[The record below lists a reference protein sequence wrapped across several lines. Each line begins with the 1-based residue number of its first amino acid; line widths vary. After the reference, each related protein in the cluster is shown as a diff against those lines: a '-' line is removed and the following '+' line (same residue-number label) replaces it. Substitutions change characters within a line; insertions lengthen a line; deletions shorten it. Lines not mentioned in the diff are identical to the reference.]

1 MGKGGFGA
9 KGADWGPKGGGKRGG
24 GAEQHWDEDELSTAV
39 TQACA
44 PILHLETEWDQSK
57 LEKRIRMYFKNAA
70 KSLEFDSKPWNI
82 LIQEYTDLVFGSLF
96 QALKDREWLGQ
107 IDLLM
112 VVDAAVKELFPP
124 YLFDRVPQNLF
135 ERTVLSAH
143 DRAFEEQR
151 FAPMLWEVL
160 FEKIA
165 EKSAKNTV
173 YKAFE
178 AGRKE
183 AANLCKGDSRNPV
196 EDFVSAWVACS
207 IGAIRD
213 EGFSPEDCLPLNL
226 ALEVFHA
233 LLEAGA
239 LPLPLTQEYGPP
251 PLGWDFLDSVIQDT
265 YTGKLKKPKPPVGGG
280 RSTTT
285 WAPTGGGKNQQAPG
299 KSWGKGKGGAQQW
312 KEPPSWKGK
321 SEKGGGKF
329 EKGKGASDAMQPP
342 VKRAKLEETGPKT
355 KGHPLCTQKEDC
367 IGTPDSAL
375 VQHVDGEVGGDVYC
389 CACWAVFADADPSLN
404 AVPYDPQYAGL
415 PI

>member
-1 MGKGGFGA
+1 MDIGNDVCEWPISHISA
-9 KGADWGPKGGGKRGG
+9 KLCLDVLCTLLVEGQKTYEGHFVVLHVHVNVIK
-24 GAEQHWDEDELSTAV
+24 E
-39 TQACA
+39 
-44 PILHLETEWDQSK
+44 ILGVLDPRVRYHEINL
-57 LEKRIRMYFKNAA
+57 
-70 KSLEFDSKPWNI
+70 PWNI

-96 QALKDREWLGQ
+96 QALKDREWLGK

-112 VVDAAVKELFPP
+112 VVDAAVRELFPP

-165 EKSAKNTV
+165 EKSTKNTV

-178 AGRKE
+178 VGRKE

-207 IGAIRD
+207 ISAIRE

-265 YTGKLKKPKPPVGGG
+265 YAGKLKKPKPTVGGAK
-280 RSTTT
+280 TTS
-285 WAPTGGGKNQQAPG
+285 WAPTGKTQAAG
-299 KSWGKGKGGAQQW
+299 KSWGKGGGKAQEWQ

-321 SEKGGGKF
+321 SDKGKSD
-329 EKGKGASDAMQPP
+329 KGKGACVVMPP
-342 VKRAKLEETGPKT
+342 AKRAKLEQTAPKG
-355 KGHPLCTQKEDC
+355 KGNPSCTQQEDC
-367 IGTPDSAL
+367 LGAPDSAL

-389 CACWAVFADADPSLN
+389 TNCWAVFADADETLN
-404 AVPYDPQYAGL
+404 AVPYDPQ
-415 PI
+415 